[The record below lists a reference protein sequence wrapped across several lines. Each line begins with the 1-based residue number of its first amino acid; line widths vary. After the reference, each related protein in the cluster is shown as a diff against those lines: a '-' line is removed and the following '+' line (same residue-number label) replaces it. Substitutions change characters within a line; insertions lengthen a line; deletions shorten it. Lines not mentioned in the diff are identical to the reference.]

1 VGNTSFHPPLSP
13 LLYEPLAPSHRP
25 SREGRS
31 GVLSYA
37 GERSIPR
44 PKVGD
49 GNLKKRTMKIPTQ
62 QQIIE
67 ASEKYL
73 MKTYARVPVALV
85 RGEGSRVFDADGKS
99 YIDFLAGIAVNGLGH
114 GHPALLQAIQEQ
126 SKKLLHVSNLYHI
139 EPQAELARLLVEHS
153 FADKVF
159 FCNSGAE
166 ANEAAIKL
174 ARKAAKDRGEPDRFE
189 IITMTQS
196 FHGRTLATLTAT
208 GQEKFHKGFEP
219 LVPGFRYI
227 PFNDIR
233 AAEKAVDGKTCAV
246 LVEPVQGEGGI
257 NVASL
262 DYLPALR
269 SICEKRGALLIF
281 DEVQCGMG
289 RTGRLFACEH
299 FGVWPDIMTLA
310 KSLAGGIPIGAMLA
324 RDEVAKSFTPGT
336 HASTFGGNPL
346 SCAAGIAVM
355 KTLLSPGFMENV
367 KARSDYFQGRLL
379 KIKET
384 HPVIREIRALGLM
397 IGMEITVEGAPI
409 VKACM
414 EKGFLIN
421 CTNGNVLR
429 FLPPLIIRDEE
440 IDLLMEALDEIFQ
453 VGDFALK

>member
-1 VGNTSFHPPLSP
+1 
-13 LLYEPLAPSHRP
+13 
-25 SREGRS
+25 
-31 GVLSYA
+31 
-37 GERSIPR
+37 
-44 PKVGD
+44 
-49 GNLKKRTMKIPTQ
+49 MKTQ

-73 MKTYARVPVALV
+73 MKTYGRFPVALV
-85 RGEGSRVFDADGKS
+85 HGDGCRVFDADGKS

-114 GHPALLQAIQEQ
+114 GHPALLHAIGEQ
-126 SKKLLHVSNLYHI
+126 SRKLLHVSNFYHI

-153 FADKVF
+153 FADKAF

-196 FHGRTLATLTAT
+196 FHGRTLAALTAT

-227 PFNDIR
+227 PFNDIP
-233 AAEKAVDGKTCAV
+233 AAEQAVNGKTCAV
-246 LVEPVQGEGGI
+246 MVEPVQGEGGV
-257 NVASL
+257 NVPGP

-269 SICEKRGALLIF
+269 EICDKRGALLIF

-310 KSLAGGIPIGAMLA
+310 KSLGGGVPIGAMLA
-324 RDEVAKSFTPGT
+324 RDETAGSFTPGT

-367 KARSDYFQGRLL
+367 TARSAYFQERLL
-379 KIKET
+379 KLKKA
-384 HPVIREIRALGLM
+384 HPVIRNVRALGLM
-397 IGMEITVEGAPI
+397 VGMELTVEGAPI

-429 FLPPLIIRDEE
+429 FLPPLIIGNEE
-440 IDLLMEALDEIFQ
+440 IDLLAEALNEIFQ
-453 VGDFALK
+453 AGDFA